1 MEFLYK
7 FLVHLFLPSNIFLD
21 FFKGFILFSFVYF
34 VIDFLKGKCIYISV
48 SSIYLFSFIFIYPT
62 IYLFIYSSINLL
74 IYLTIYLS
82 IHFFFFFLQNYSS
95 INLSLSSHNFNQI
108 FDGKLST
115 PPLIHGYTGIGQWKK
130 NYSLSLW

>member
-1 MEFLYK
+1 MFLVVEFLYK
-7 FLVHLFLPSNIFLD
+7 FLVHLFLLSNIFLD
-21 FFKGFILFSFVYF
+21 FFLFSFVYL

-82 IHFFFFFLQNYSS
+82 IHFSFFFYRIIHLSIYLFQATILIKYSMAS
-95 INLSLSSHNFNQI
+95 CRHLLSYRDIQ
-108 FDGKLST
+108 G
-115 PPLIHGYTGIGQWKK
+115 
-130 NYSLSLW
+130 